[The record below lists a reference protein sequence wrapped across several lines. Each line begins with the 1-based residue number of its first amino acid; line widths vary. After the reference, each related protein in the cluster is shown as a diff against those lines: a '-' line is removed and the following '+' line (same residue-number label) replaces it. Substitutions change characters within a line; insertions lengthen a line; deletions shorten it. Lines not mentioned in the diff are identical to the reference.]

1 MKKFFLIAGIIVAA
15 IATLV
20 ISRMP
25 PKRQIGKNIVF
36 HITSNYD
43 GSRIALSSMDKSKTR
58 TWSLYLAKEDL
69 NLAPFNPNPEA
80 IFDGDFTFGDSEDE
94 FFYTGSQ
101 NGKHVL
107 WKGFF
112 STKNSEKI
120 FELNEHISYP
130 YILKNGDI
138 YFISRNLT
146 TKDSSGWDWFRYSAK
161 NGIEQ
166 ISDEKYYYFRKPF
179 LINNSILGFM
189 NRYSFSKVGSVDDP
203 RYRKLY
209 IETLV
214 LNKDPESEK
223 ILKALSEYVA
233 SSNSESE
240 ASIQC
245 DQKGAFCIAE
255 NFIAQKGKIAFEHE
269 FFIVNASGNKKLDT
283 RLSWGESFT
292 LSGDGKYLF
301 LVGTH
306 GARSEEY
313 FLHKYSRNA
322 AGDFVFVEEKDLSF
336 IKNQSKS

>member
-1 MKKFFLIAGIIVAA
+1 M
-15 IATLV
+15 
-20 ISRMP
+20 
-25 PKRQIGKNIVF
+25 
-36 HITSNYD
+36 
-43 GSRIALSSMDKSKTR
+43 
-58 TWSLYLAKEDL
+58 
-69 NLAPFNPNPEA
+69 
-80 IFDGDFTFGDSEDE
+80 
-94 FFYTGSQ
+94 
-101 NGKHVL
+101 
-107 WKGFF
+107 
-112 STKNSEKI
+112 
-120 FELNEHISYP
+120 
-130 YILKNGDI
+130 KNGDI

-255 NFIAQKGKIAFEHE
+255 NFIAQKGKITFEHE

-322 AGDFVFVEEKDLSF
+322 ASDFVFVEEKDLSF